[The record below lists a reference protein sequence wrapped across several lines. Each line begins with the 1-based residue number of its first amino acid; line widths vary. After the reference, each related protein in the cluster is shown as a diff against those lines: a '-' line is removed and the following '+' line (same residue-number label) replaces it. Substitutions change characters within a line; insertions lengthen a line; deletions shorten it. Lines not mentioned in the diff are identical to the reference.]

1 MRRILLVL
9 AACLCMMPAGYAQ
22 RRDSVYTASE
32 RFQWQKLVV
41 PVTLMGAGTIA
52 AYSPC
57 WKSGVDQP
65 AKAWAAQIRGDKYIG
80 IDDYVQFVPA
90 AGYAV
95 AAICG
100 AGEHGFWEQL
110 MTGATAYI
118 LMFGTVQAVKYA
130 TAMQRP
136 NGRGN
141 TFPSGHTATAF
152 MGAELVRLEY
162 GPWWGLAAYA
172 AAVPVAFLRVYN
184 EWHWVSDLIAGAG
197 LGILCANAA
206 YWLMP
211 FERKLFGVDS
221 AVPSRQGAP
230 ALSAVPFCAPAPS
243 GTCYGLSLT
252 MAF

>member
-1 MRRILLVL
+1 MKRILLAL
-9 AACLCMMPAGYAQ
+9 AACLLLMPAGYAQ

-32 RFQWQKLVV
+32 QFRWQKLVA
-41 PVTLMGAGTIA
+41 PVTLMGAGAIA
-52 AYSPC
+52 AYAPF
-57 WKSGVDQP
+57 WRNGVDQP
-65 AKAWAAQIRGDKYIG
+65 VKEWAARIRGDRYIP
-80 IDDYVQFVPA
+80 IDDYIQFLPA
-90 AGYAV
+90 AGYGI

-110 MTGATAYI
+110 MVGVTAYA
-118 LMFGTVQAVKYA
+118 LMFGTVQGVKYA
-130 TAMQRP
+130 TALQRP

-172 AAVPVAFLRVYN
+172 LALPVAFLRVYN

-197 LGILCANAA
+197 LGILTANAA
-206 YWLMP
+206 YWLLP
-211 FERKLFGVDS
+211 LERRLFRVDS
-221 AVPSRQGAP
+221 AVPSRRGSP
-230 ALSAVPFCAPAPS
+230 EVSAVPFCAPMPS
-243 GTCYGLSLT
+243 GSCYGLTLT